1 MGLSF
6 EDMEVGSVMECG
18 EHTFTRDEIVEFA
31 ERFDPQPFH
40 VDDAAAA
47 ASPFGGLIASGWH
60 TCSVLMGL
68 LVRNAL
74 AGSTSMG
81 SPGIDE
87 IRWLK
92 PVRVG
97 DTIRMTNSFLDKRVS
112 SSKPDRGIVTTE
124 WAGINQHGET
134 VIIVRSKAVRFA
146 SSGSGYMKRDV
157 VGLDAQALRSLVGGE
172 PLVSEWLTVDQTSVN
187 GFAAATGDHQWIHV
201 DPERARR
208 ESPFGGPIA
217 HGFLT
222 LSLIPALLGKTV
234 TLKQRMGV
242 NYGLNRVRFT
252 APVPVGSQLR
262 ARFAVA
268 SVDDVDDAGVQV
280 VWNVTLERQGS
291 ERPVCVAEFI
301 TRHYF

>member
-1 MGLSF
+1 
-6 EDMEVGSVMECG
+6 
-18 EHTFTRDEIVEFA
+18 
-31 ERFDPQPFH
+31 
-40 VDDAAAA
+40 
-47 ASPFGGLIASGWH
+47 
-60 TCSVLMGL
+60 
-68 LVRNAL
+68 
-74 AGSTSMG
+74 
-81 SPGIDE
+81 
-87 IRWLK
+87 
-92 PVRVG
+92 
-97 DTIRMTNSFLDKRVS
+97 
-112 SSKPDRGIVTTE
+112 
-124 WAGINQHGET
+124 
-134 VIIVRSKAVRFA
+134 
-146 SSGSGYMKRDV
+146 MKRDV

-172 PLVSEWLTVDQTSVN
+172 PLVSEWLAIDQASVN

-234 TLKQRMGV
+234 TLRQRMGV

-252 APVPVGSQLR
+252 APVPVDSQVR
-262 ARFAVA
+262 ACFAVA